1 MRIKLVARRDD
12 RNKMDPSGIY
22 IDDLSV
28 QNCEEYSK
36 LLVLVKYW

>member
-1 MRIKLVARRDD
+1 MRIKLVGRRDD
-12 RNKMDPSGIY
+12 RNTMKPSGIY

-36 LLVLVKYW
+36 LLVVVKYW